1 MYDNNYIK
9 KISQLS
15 GLSFNKVKKVINSE
29 IDLATINI
37 ANTGKAVTPIFTVEV
52 DKQRQLK
59 ISINEK
65 FKQFYAGHITDDNVK
80 DRIHDK

>member
-1 MYDNNYIK
+1 MIDNNYIK

-37 ANTGKAVTPIFTVEV
+37 ANNGKAITPIFTLEV
-52 DKQRQLK
+52 DKSRDIK
-59 ISINEK
+59 ISITEK
-65 FKQFYAGHITDDNVK
+65 FKQFYRGQVTDDNVK